1 MGERDNEMPGSGEG
15 VASGG
20 RRAVTVGSATVDIIT
35 VIADRDIERV
45 SMTNANASFLLLEQ
59 GRKLDAESITIHPG
73 GGAVNCGVGL
83 ARLGFSV
90 APMVKLGEDLN
101 GEQIL
106 ERFAEEGLSTANV
119 RRSGA
124 LNSGITVM
132 VSSHER
138 NATIFTFRG
147 TNTLITEEDVPAAM
161 FAGADLVHVSGLSN
175 RSADQFPHVVAAAHG
190 AGAFVSA
197 NPGIR
202 QLTSR
207 REAFF
212 GALADLDLLSLNRV
226 EAEALVPALVAQF
239 DEPETARLPEDAP
252 DLMRRGLRGA
262 GFDMPLEGFFA
273 ALHTL
278 GVGHIAV
285 TDGASGAYLSQ
296 AAHLPQA
303 GGVCFCPPLD
313 VEPAGTAGAGDA
325 FASTLAG
332 ALVSARS
339 PGDALALATVNA
351 ASVVEHVDTQSGL
364 MTAAAMEARLQVAPV
379 GFAARQI
386 L

>member
-1 MGERDNEMPGSGEG
+1 MVETEDGTEG
-15 VASGG
+15 PDLAARNG

-59 GRKLDAESITIHPG
+59 GRKLDAVSITIHPG
-73 GGAVNCGVGL
+73 GGAVNGGVCL

-101 GEQIL
+101 ADQIL
-106 ERFAEEGLSTANV
+106 ERFAEEGLSTDNI
-119 RRSGA
+119 RRSDA
-124 LNSGITVM
+124 LESGITVM

-147 TNTLITEEDVPAAM
+147 TNTLITEEDVPAGM

-175 RSADQFPHVVAAAHG
+175 RSADQFPHVVASARG

-212 GALADLDLLSLNRV
+212 GALANLDLLSLNRV

-239 DEPETARLPEDAP
+239 DDPAPARLPEDAP
-252 DLMRRGLRGA
+252 DLIRRGLRGA
-262 GFDMPLEGFFA
+262 GFDMPLEAFFA

-278 GVGHIAV
+278 GVANVAV

-296 AAHLPQA
+296 R
-303 GGVCFCPPLD
+303 GGVCFCPPLE
-313 VEPAGTAGAGDA
+313 VQPAGTAGAGDA

-332 ALVSARS
+332 TLVLGRS

-364 MTAAAMEARLQVAPV
+364 MTAAAMEARLQAAPP
-379 GFAARQI
+379 GFDARH
-386 L
+386 LL

>member
-1 MGERDNEMPGSGEG
+1 MGMRESEVPGSGDAATVG
-15 VASGG
+15 AAPGG

-59 GRKLDAESITIHPG
+59 GRKLDAQSITIHPG

-239 DEPETARLPEDAP
+239 DDPETVQLPEDAP

-278 GVGHIAV
+278 GVGHVSV

-296 AAHLPQA
+296 A
-303 GGVCFCPPLD
+303 GGVCFCPPLK

-332 ALVSARS
+332 ALVAARS

-364 MTAAAMEARLQVAPV
+364 MTAAAMEARLQAAPV